1 MKNRTSAQNRSLHLL
16 FEKLADQL
24 NDAGYDVMRTLR
36 HDVAIPWTSTL
47 IKELIWR
54 QIQKAM
60 YDKQS
65 TADLTSGEMQL
76 VYDTLNR
83 HLGERFGL
91 HCPWPSLEAL
101 VEEHAN
107 ILKHKYPKSNGETP
121 TF

>member
-1 MKNRTSAQNRSLHLL
+1 ML
-16 FEKLADQL
+16 FEKLAEQL
-24 NDAGYDVMRTLR
+24 NDAGYTVMKTLKPSVEI
-36 HDVAIPWTSTL
+36 DWTPIL

-60 YDKQS
+60 YDKES
-65 TADLTSGEMQL
+65 TTELTSGEMQV

-83 HLGERFGL
+83 HLGERFGI

-107 ILKHKYPKSNGETP
+107 ILKHKYPESDGQTP
-121 TF
+121 EF

>member
-1 MKNRTSAQNRSLHLL
+1 M

-24 NDAGYDVMRTLR
+24 NDAGYDVMKTLR

-91 HCPWPSLEAL
+91 HCPWPSIEAL

-107 ILKHKYPKSNGETP
+107 ILKHKYPESNGETP
-121 TF
+121 DF